1 MKKIAKKNQI
11 VIATLAVMIA
21 AAGYMNYS
29 GKLFPNKTKTQET
42 NSELANKELLDIS
55 DEDASVSSGDM
66 KSQEGDSGS
75 GADSN
80 AGSTDDGSVDGTPG
94 EAVLTNGSVS
104 SVVSQAK
111 VSREQVRSKNKE
123 TLQNIIDNKNLSA
136 EEKEKAVNQ
145 MVQMTETA
153 EKESAA
159 ESLLAA
165 KGFHNSVVSI
175 TDEGIT
181 LKKIAKKNQIVI
193 ATLAVMIAAAGYM
206 NYSGKLFP
214 NKTKTQET
222 NSELA
227 NKELLDISDED
238 ASVSSGDM
246 KSQEGDSGS
255 GADSNAGS
263 TDDGSVDGTPGEA
276 VLTNG
281 SVSSVVSQAKVSR
294 EQVRSKNKE
303 TLQNII
309 DNKNLSAEEKE
320 KAVNQMV
327 QMTETAEKE
336 SAAES
341 LLAAKG
347 FYNSVVSITDDQA
360 DVIVGASELSD
371 ANRAQIEDIVT
382 RKTGV
387 AAQNIVINP
396 VNADS
401 K

>member
-123 TLQNIIDNKNLSA
+123 TLRNIIDNKNLSA

-165 KGFHNSVVSI
+165 KGFH
-175 TDEGIT
+175 
-181 LKKIAKKNQIVI
+181 
-193 ATLAVMIAAAGYM
+193 
-206 NYSGKLFP
+206 
-214 NKTKTQET
+214 
-222 NSELA
+222 
-227 NKELLDISDED
+227 
-238 ASVSSGDM
+238 
-246 KSQEGDSGS
+246 
-255 GADSNAGS
+255 
-263 TDDGSVDGTPGEA
+263 
-276 VLTNG
+276 
-281 SVSSVVSQAKVSR
+281 
-294 EQVRSKNKE
+294 
-303 TLQNII
+303 
-309 DNKNLSAEEKE
+309 
-320 KAVNQMV
+320 
-327 QMTETAEKE
+327 
-336 SAAES
+336 
-341 LLAAKG
+341 
-347 FYNSVVSITDDQA
+347 NSVVSITDDQA

>member
-75 GADSN
+75 DADSN

-175 TDEGIT
+175 TD
-181 LKKIAKKNQIVI
+181 
-193 ATLAVMIAAAGYM
+193 
-206 NYSGKLFP
+206 
-214 NKTKTQET
+214 
-222 NSELA
+222 
-227 NKELLDISDED
+227 
-238 ASVSSGDM
+238 
-246 KSQEGDSGS
+246 
-255 GADSNAGS
+255 
-263 TDDGSVDGTPGEA
+263 
-276 VLTNG
+276 
-281 SVSSVVSQAKVSR
+281 
-294 EQVRSKNKE
+294 
-303 TLQNII
+303 
-309 DNKNLSAEEKE
+309 
-320 KAVNQMV
+320 
-327 QMTETAEKE
+327 
-336 SAAES
+336 
-341 LLAAKG
+341 
-347 FYNSVVSITDDQA
+347 DQA

>member
-66 KSQEGDSGS
+66 KSQDGGSGS
-75 GADSN
+75 GTDSN

-175 TDEGIT
+175 TD
-181 LKKIAKKNQIVI
+181 
-193 ATLAVMIAAAGYM
+193 
-206 NYSGKLFP
+206 
-214 NKTKTQET
+214 
-222 NSELA
+222 
-227 NKELLDISDED
+227 
-238 ASVSSGDM
+238 
-246 KSQEGDSGS
+246 
-255 GADSNAGS
+255 
-263 TDDGSVDGTPGEA
+263 
-276 VLTNG
+276 
-281 SVSSVVSQAKVSR
+281 
-294 EQVRSKNKE
+294 
-303 TLQNII
+303 
-309 DNKNLSAEEKE
+309 
-320 KAVNQMV
+320 
-327 QMTETAEKE
+327 
-336 SAAES
+336 
-341 LLAAKG
+341 
-347 FYNSVVSITDDQA
+347 DQA

>member
-104 SVVSQAK
+104 SVVSKAK

-175 TDEGIT
+175 TD
-181 LKKIAKKNQIVI
+181 
-193 ATLAVMIAAAGYM
+193 
-206 NYSGKLFP
+206 
-214 NKTKTQET
+214 
-222 NSELA
+222 
-227 NKELLDISDED
+227 
-238 ASVSSGDM
+238 
-246 KSQEGDSGS
+246 
-255 GADSNAGS
+255 
-263 TDDGSVDGTPGEA
+263 
-276 VLTNG
+276 
-281 SVSSVVSQAKVSR
+281 
-294 EQVRSKNKE
+294 
-303 TLQNII
+303 
-309 DNKNLSAEEKE
+309 
-320 KAVNQMV
+320 
-327 QMTETAEKE
+327 
-336 SAAES
+336 
-341 LLAAKG
+341 
-347 FYNSVVSITDDQA
+347 DQA

>member
-66 KSQEGDSGS
+66 KSQEGDSGI

-175 TDEGIT
+175 TD
-181 LKKIAKKNQIVI
+181 
-193 ATLAVMIAAAGYM
+193 
-206 NYSGKLFP
+206 
-214 NKTKTQET
+214 
-222 NSELA
+222 
-227 NKELLDISDED
+227 
-238 ASVSSGDM
+238 
-246 KSQEGDSGS
+246 
-255 GADSNAGS
+255 
-263 TDDGSVDGTPGEA
+263 
-276 VLTNG
+276 
-281 SVSSVVSQAKVSR
+281 
-294 EQVRSKNKE
+294 
-303 TLQNII
+303 
-309 DNKNLSAEEKE
+309 
-320 KAVNQMV
+320 
-327 QMTETAEKE
+327 
-336 SAAES
+336 
-341 LLAAKG
+341 
-347 FYNSVVSITDDQA
+347 DQA

>member
-153 EKESAA
+153 E
-159 ESLLAA
+159 SLLAA
-165 KGFHNSVVSI
+165 KGFH
-175 TDEGIT
+175 
-181 LKKIAKKNQIVI
+181 
-193 ATLAVMIAAAGYM
+193 
-206 NYSGKLFP
+206 
-214 NKTKTQET
+214 
-222 NSELA
+222 
-227 NKELLDISDED
+227 
-238 ASVSSGDM
+238 
-246 KSQEGDSGS
+246 
-255 GADSNAGS
+255 
-263 TDDGSVDGTPGEA
+263 
-276 VLTNG
+276 
-281 SVSSVVSQAKVSR
+281 
-294 EQVRSKNKE
+294 
-303 TLQNII
+303 
-309 DNKNLSAEEKE
+309 
-320 KAVNQMV
+320 
-327 QMTETAEKE
+327 
-336 SAAES
+336 
-341 LLAAKG
+341 
-347 FYNSVVSITDDQA
+347 NSVVSITDDQA

>member
-42 NSELANKELLDIS
+42 NSEFANKELLDIS
-55 DEDASVSSGDM
+55 DEDTSVSSGDM

-175 TDEGIT
+175 TD
-181 LKKIAKKNQIVI
+181 
-193 ATLAVMIAAAGYM
+193 
-206 NYSGKLFP
+206 
-214 NKTKTQET
+214 
-222 NSELA
+222 
-227 NKELLDISDED
+227 
-238 ASVSSGDM
+238 
-246 KSQEGDSGS
+246 
-255 GADSNAGS
+255 
-263 TDDGSVDGTPGEA
+263 
-276 VLTNG
+276 
-281 SVSSVVSQAKVSR
+281 
-294 EQVRSKNKE
+294 
-303 TLQNII
+303 
-309 DNKNLSAEEKE
+309 
-320 KAVNQMV
+320 
-327 QMTETAEKE
+327 
-336 SAAES
+336 
-341 LLAAKG
+341 
-347 FYNSVVSITDDQA
+347 DQA

-401 K
+401 R

>member
-175 TDEGIT
+175 
-181 LKKIAKKNQIVI
+181 
-193 ATLAVMIAAAGYM
+193 
-206 NYSGKLFP
+206 S
-214 NKTKTQET
+214 
-222 NSELA
+222 
-227 NKELLDISDED
+227 
-238 ASVSSGDM
+238 
-246 KSQEGDSGS
+246 
-255 GADSNAGS
+255 
-263 TDDGSVDGTPGEA
+263 
-276 VLTNG
+276 
-281 SVSSVVSQAKVSR
+281 
-294 EQVRSKNKE
+294 
-303 TLQNII
+303 
-309 DNKNLSAEEKE
+309 
-320 KAVNQMV
+320 
-327 QMTETAEKE
+327 
-336 SAAES
+336 
-341 LLAAKG
+341 
-347 FYNSVVSITDDQA
+347 DDQA

>member
-29 GKLFPNKTKTQET
+29 GKLFPNKTKTKET

-175 TDEGIT
+175 TD
-181 LKKIAKKNQIVI
+181 
-193 ATLAVMIAAAGYM
+193 
-206 NYSGKLFP
+206 
-214 NKTKTQET
+214 
-222 NSELA
+222 
-227 NKELLDISDED
+227 
-238 ASVSSGDM
+238 
-246 KSQEGDSGS
+246 
-255 GADSNAGS
+255 
-263 TDDGSVDGTPGEA
+263 
-276 VLTNG
+276 
-281 SVSSVVSQAKVSR
+281 
-294 EQVRSKNKE
+294 
-303 TLQNII
+303 
-309 DNKNLSAEEKE
+309 
-320 KAVNQMV
+320 
-327 QMTETAEKE
+327 
-336 SAAES
+336 
-341 LLAAKG
+341 
-347 FYNSVVSITDDQA
+347 DQA

>member
-75 GADSN
+75 GADRN

-175 TDEGIT
+175 TD
-181 LKKIAKKNQIVI
+181 
-193 ATLAVMIAAAGYM
+193 
-206 NYSGKLFP
+206 
-214 NKTKTQET
+214 
-222 NSELA
+222 
-227 NKELLDISDED
+227 
-238 ASVSSGDM
+238 
-246 KSQEGDSGS
+246 
-255 GADSNAGS
+255 
-263 TDDGSVDGTPGEA
+263 
-276 VLTNG
+276 
-281 SVSSVVSQAKVSR
+281 
-294 EQVRSKNKE
+294 
-303 TLQNII
+303 
-309 DNKNLSAEEKE
+309 
-320 KAVNQMV
+320 
-327 QMTETAEKE
+327 
-336 SAAES
+336 
-341 LLAAKG
+341 
-347 FYNSVVSITDDQA
+347 DQA

-371 ANRAQIEDIVT
+371 ANRAQIEDIVN

>member
-175 TDEGIT
+175 TD
-181 LKKIAKKNQIVI
+181 
-193 ATLAVMIAAAGYM
+193 
-206 NYSGKLFP
+206 
-214 NKTKTQET
+214 
-222 NSELA
+222 
-227 NKELLDISDED
+227 
-238 ASVSSGDM
+238 
-246 KSQEGDSGS
+246 
-255 GADSNAGS
+255 
-263 TDDGSVDGTPGEA
+263 
-276 VLTNG
+276 
-281 SVSSVVSQAKVSR
+281 
-294 EQVRSKNKE
+294 
-303 TLQNII
+303 
-309 DNKNLSAEEKE
+309 
-320 KAVNQMV
+320 
-327 QMTETAEKE
+327 
-336 SAAES
+336 
-341 LLAAKG
+341 
-347 FYNSVVSITDDQA
+347 DQA

-371 ANRAQIEDIVT
+371 ANRAQSEDIVT

>member
-94 EAVLTNGSVS
+94 ESVLTNGSVS

-175 TDEGIT
+175 TD
-181 LKKIAKKNQIVI
+181 
-193 ATLAVMIAAAGYM
+193 
-206 NYSGKLFP
+206 
-214 NKTKTQET
+214 
-222 NSELA
+222 
-227 NKELLDISDED
+227 
-238 ASVSSGDM
+238 
-246 KSQEGDSGS
+246 
-255 GADSNAGS
+255 
-263 TDDGSVDGTPGEA
+263 
-276 VLTNG
+276 
-281 SVSSVVSQAKVSR
+281 
-294 EQVRSKNKE
+294 
-303 TLQNII
+303 
-309 DNKNLSAEEKE
+309 
-320 KAVNQMV
+320 
-327 QMTETAEKE
+327 
-336 SAAES
+336 
-341 LLAAKG
+341 
-347 FYNSVVSITDDQA
+347 DQA

>member
-66 KSQEGDSGS
+66 KSQEGDSGC

-175 TDEGIT
+175 TD
-181 LKKIAKKNQIVI
+181 
-193 ATLAVMIAAAGYM
+193 
-206 NYSGKLFP
+206 
-214 NKTKTQET
+214 
-222 NSELA
+222 
-227 NKELLDISDED
+227 
-238 ASVSSGDM
+238 
-246 KSQEGDSGS
+246 
-255 GADSNAGS
+255 
-263 TDDGSVDGTPGEA
+263 
-276 VLTNG
+276 
-281 SVSSVVSQAKVSR
+281 
-294 EQVRSKNKE
+294 
-303 TLQNII
+303 
-309 DNKNLSAEEKE
+309 
-320 KAVNQMV
+320 
-327 QMTETAEKE
+327 
-336 SAAES
+336 
-341 LLAAKG
+341 
-347 FYNSVVSITDDQA
+347 DQA

>member
-55 DEDASVSSGDM
+55 DEDAAVSSGDM

-175 TDEGIT
+175 TD
-181 LKKIAKKNQIVI
+181 
-193 ATLAVMIAAAGYM
+193 
-206 NYSGKLFP
+206 
-214 NKTKTQET
+214 
-222 NSELA
+222 
-227 NKELLDISDED
+227 
-238 ASVSSGDM
+238 
-246 KSQEGDSGS
+246 
-255 GADSNAGS
+255 
-263 TDDGSVDGTPGEA
+263 
-276 VLTNG
+276 
-281 SVSSVVSQAKVSR
+281 
-294 EQVRSKNKE
+294 
-303 TLQNII
+303 
-309 DNKNLSAEEKE
+309 
-320 KAVNQMV
+320 
-327 QMTETAEKE
+327 
-336 SAAES
+336 
-341 LLAAKG
+341 
-347 FYNSVVSITDDQA
+347 DQA

>member
-29 GKLFPNKTKTQET
+29 GRLFPNETKTQET

-175 TDEGIT
+175 TD
-181 LKKIAKKNQIVI
+181 
-193 ATLAVMIAAAGYM
+193 
-206 NYSGKLFP
+206 
-214 NKTKTQET
+214 
-222 NSELA
+222 
-227 NKELLDISDED
+227 
-238 ASVSSGDM
+238 
-246 KSQEGDSGS
+246 
-255 GADSNAGS
+255 
-263 TDDGSVDGTPGEA
+263 
-276 VLTNG
+276 
-281 SVSSVVSQAKVSR
+281 
-294 EQVRSKNKE
+294 
-303 TLQNII
+303 
-309 DNKNLSAEEKE
+309 
-320 KAVNQMV
+320 
-327 QMTETAEKE
+327 
-336 SAAES
+336 
-341 LLAAKG
+341 
-347 FYNSVVSITDDQA
+347 DQA

>member
-175 TDEGIT
+175 TD
-181 LKKIAKKNQIVI
+181 
-193 ATLAVMIAAAGYM
+193 
-206 NYSGKLFP
+206 
-214 NKTKTQET
+214 
-222 NSELA
+222 
-227 NKELLDISDED
+227 
-238 ASVSSGDM
+238 
-246 KSQEGDSGS
+246 
-255 GADSNAGS
+255 
-263 TDDGSVDGTPGEA
+263 
-276 VLTNG
+276 
-281 SVSSVVSQAKVSR
+281 
-294 EQVRSKNKE
+294 
-303 TLQNII
+303 
-309 DNKNLSAEEKE
+309 
-320 KAVNQMV
+320 
-327 QMTETAEKE
+327 
-336 SAAES
+336 
-341 LLAAKG
+341 
-347 FYNSVVSITDDQA
+347 DQA

-371 ANRAQIEDIVT
+371 ANRVQIEDIVT

>member
-66 KSQEGDSGS
+66 ESQEGDSGS

-175 TDEGIT
+175 TD
-181 LKKIAKKNQIVI
+181 
-193 ATLAVMIAAAGYM
+193 
-206 NYSGKLFP
+206 
-214 NKTKTQET
+214 
-222 NSELA
+222 
-227 NKELLDISDED
+227 
-238 ASVSSGDM
+238 
-246 KSQEGDSGS
+246 
-255 GADSNAGS
+255 
-263 TDDGSVDGTPGEA
+263 
-276 VLTNG
+276 
-281 SVSSVVSQAKVSR
+281 
-294 EQVRSKNKE
+294 
-303 TLQNII
+303 
-309 DNKNLSAEEKE
+309 
-320 KAVNQMV
+320 
-327 QMTETAEKE
+327 
-336 SAAES
+336 
-341 LLAAKG
+341 
-347 FYNSVVSITDDQA
+347 DQA

>member
-136 EEKEKAVNQ
+136 EEKEKAVDQ

-159 ESLLAA
+159 EARLAA
-165 KGFHNSVVSI
+165 KGFH
-175 TDEGIT
+175 D
-181 LKKIAKKNQIVI
+181 
-193 ATLAVMIAAAGYM
+193 
-206 NYSGKLFP
+206 
-214 NKTKTQET
+214 
-222 NSELA
+222 
-227 NKELLDISDED
+227 
-238 ASVSSGDM
+238 
-246 KSQEGDSGS
+246 
-255 GADSNAGS
+255 
-263 TDDGSVDGTPGEA
+263 
-276 VLTNG
+276 
-281 SVSSVVSQAKVSR
+281 
-294 EQVRSKNKE
+294 
-303 TLQNII
+303 
-309 DNKNLSAEEKE
+309 
-320 KAVNQMV
+320 
-327 QMTETAEKE
+327 
-336 SAAES
+336 
-341 LLAAKG
+341 
-347 FYNSVVSITDDQA
+347 SVVSITDDQA

>member
-123 TLQNIIDNKNLSA
+123 TLHNIIDNKNLSA

-165 KGFHNSVVSI
+165 KGFH
-175 TDEGIT
+175 
-181 LKKIAKKNQIVI
+181 
-193 ATLAVMIAAAGYM
+193 
-206 NYSGKLFP
+206 
-214 NKTKTQET
+214 
-222 NSELA
+222 
-227 NKELLDISDED
+227 
-238 ASVSSGDM
+238 
-246 KSQEGDSGS
+246 
-255 GADSNAGS
+255 
-263 TDDGSVDGTPGEA
+263 
-276 VLTNG
+276 
-281 SVSSVVSQAKVSR
+281 
-294 EQVRSKNKE
+294 
-303 TLQNII
+303 
-309 DNKNLSAEEKE
+309 
-320 KAVNQMV
+320 
-327 QMTETAEKE
+327 
-336 SAAES
+336 
-341 LLAAKG
+341 
-347 FYNSVVSITDDQA
+347 NSVVSITDDQA

>member
-175 TDEGIT
+175 TD
-181 LKKIAKKNQIVI
+181 
-193 ATLAVMIAAAGYM
+193 
-206 NYSGKLFP
+206 
-214 NKTKTQET
+214 
-222 NSELA
+222 
-227 NKELLDISDED
+227 
-238 ASVSSGDM
+238 
-246 KSQEGDSGS
+246 
-255 GADSNAGS
+255 
-263 TDDGSVDGTPGEA
+263 
-276 VLTNG
+276 
-281 SVSSVVSQAKVSR
+281 
-294 EQVRSKNKE
+294 
-303 TLQNII
+303 
-309 DNKNLSAEEKE
+309 
-320 KAVNQMV
+320 
-327 QMTETAEKE
+327 
-336 SAAES
+336 
-341 LLAAKG
+341 
-347 FYNSVVSITDDQA
+347 DQA

-387 AAQNIVINP
+387 AAQKIVINP

>member
-159 ESLLAA
+159 ESLLAT
-165 KGFHNSVVSI
+165 KGFH
-175 TDEGIT
+175 
-181 LKKIAKKNQIVI
+181 
-193 ATLAVMIAAAGYM
+193 
-206 NYSGKLFP
+206 
-214 NKTKTQET
+214 
-222 NSELA
+222 
-227 NKELLDISDED
+227 
-238 ASVSSGDM
+238 
-246 KSQEGDSGS
+246 
-255 GADSNAGS
+255 
-263 TDDGSVDGTPGEA
+263 
-276 VLTNG
+276 
-281 SVSSVVSQAKVSR
+281 
-294 EQVRSKNKE
+294 
-303 TLQNII
+303 
-309 DNKNLSAEEKE
+309 
-320 KAVNQMV
+320 
-327 QMTETAEKE
+327 
-336 SAAES
+336 
-341 LLAAKG
+341 
-347 FYNSVVSITDDQA
+347 NSVVSITDDQA

>member
-80 AGSTDDGSVDGTPG
+80 TGSTDDGSVDGTPG
-94 EAVLTNGSVS
+94 EAVLTNGLVS

-175 TDEGIT
+175 TD
-181 LKKIAKKNQIVI
+181 
-193 ATLAVMIAAAGYM
+193 
-206 NYSGKLFP
+206 
-214 NKTKTQET
+214 
-222 NSELA
+222 
-227 NKELLDISDED
+227 
-238 ASVSSGDM
+238 
-246 KSQEGDSGS
+246 
-255 GADSNAGS
+255 
-263 TDDGSVDGTPGEA
+263 
-276 VLTNG
+276 
-281 SVSSVVSQAKVSR
+281 
-294 EQVRSKNKE
+294 
-303 TLQNII
+303 
-309 DNKNLSAEEKE
+309 
-320 KAVNQMV
+320 
-327 QMTETAEKE
+327 
-336 SAAES
+336 
-341 LLAAKG
+341 
-347 FYNSVVSITDDQA
+347 DQA